1 MGKKVILGVLG
12 ALLTC
17 AGGILT
23 LLCEVTPS
31 DSEKEI
37 EKKEEV

>member
-1 MGKKVILGVLG
+1 MGKKVILGVIG

-23 LLCEVTPS
+23 LLCEVTPT
-31 DSEKEI
+31 ETENI
-37 EKKEEV
+37 EKKEET